1 MSHITTIAANFG
13 LGAAMTSTPE
23 ERALVKRLDS
33 GLQTIEAG
41 LAENLHFGDEYTN
54 TVARYLLEAGGKRV
68 RPLLA
73 LLTAE
78 LGDSDCRDVLLA
90 AQVVELIHLA
100 TLYHDDVMDDADLRR
115 GVPTAHTKFGNSIAI
130 ITGDLLLARAS
141 SLASTLGDEMVR
153 LHASTF
159 ERLCL
164 GQLHE
169 ITGPTSG
176 ADPIE
181 HYLHVLADKTGSL
194 IAASAMVGVMTSNAP
209 AEFGEPLRE
218 FGEKIGVA
226 FQIIDDVLDLNG
238 GETGKSKGTDVRHGV
253 ATLPVLFMRQST
265 DADARALDEGLT
277 AAAAAG
283 DDARFE
289 TLVDEL
295 RASRFTAETIATAQ
309 RWGTEAVTALAV
321 IPDGLTKQSLT
332 RFASRVVE
340 RSH

>member
-1 MSHITTIAANFG
+1 MSHASTIAKNFG
-13 LGAAMTSTPE
+13 LGEALKASAD
-23 ERALVKRLDS
+23 ERALVARLDE
-33 GLQTIEAG
+33 GLVAIEKA
-41 LAENLHFGDEYTN
+41 LTENLHFGDEYTN

-78 LGDSDCRDVLLA
+78 FGDNDCSDVLLA

-115 GVPTAHTKFGNSIAI
+115 GVPTAHTKWGNSVAI

-141 SLASTLGDEMVR
+141 SIASTLGDEMVR

-169 ITGPTSG
+169 TTGPAKH
-176 ADPIE
+176 ADPVE
-181 HYLHVLADKTGSL
+181 HYIQVLADKTGSL
-194 IAASAMVGVMTSNAP
+194 IAASAMVGIMTSNAP
-209 AEFGEPLRE
+209 AEYGQPLRE

-226 FQIIDDVLDLNG
+226 FQIIDDVLDLDG
-238 GETGKSKGTDVRHGV
+238 GETGKVKGTDVRHGV
-253 ATLPVLFMRQST
+253 ATLPILLLRSSS
-265 DADARALDEGLT
+265 DADARELDEGLI
-277 AAAAAG
+277 AAVET
-283 DDARFE
+283 DDDVRFE
-289 TLVDEL
+289 QLVDEL
-295 RASRFTAETIATAQ
+295 RASRFTEETIEIAQ
-309 RWGTEAVTALAV
+309 RWGREAVEALDV
-321 IPDGLTKQSLT
+321 LPDGLPKQALI

>member
-1 MSHITTIAANFG
+1 MSHVSTIAKNFG
-13 LGAAMTSTPE
+13 LGAAMSSTAE
-23 ERALVKRLDS
+23 ERSLVARLDK
-33 GLQTIEAG
+33 GLQAIEAG
-41 LAENLHFGDEYTN
+41 LAENLHFGDQYTN

-78 LGDSDCRDVLLA
+78 LGDANSDDVLLA

-115 GVPTAHTKFGNSIAI
+115 GVPTAHTQFGNSIAI

-153 LHASTF
+153 LHATTF

-169 ITGPTSG
+169 TTGPAAG
-176 ADPIE
+176 ADPVD
-181 HYLHVLADKTGSL
+181 HYIQVLADKTGSL

-209 AEFGEPLRE
+209 AEYSEPLRE

-226 FQIIDDVLDLNG
+226 FQIVDDVLDLDG
-238 GETGKSKGTDVRHGV
+238 GETGKVKGTDVRHGV
-253 ATLPVLFMRQST
+253 ATLPILYMRESG
-265 DADARALDEGLT
+265 DADAAALDAGLRD
-277 AAAAAG
+277 AADAG
-283 DDARFE
+283 DDVRFE
-289 TLVDEL
+289 ALIDEL
-295 RASRFTAETIATAQ
+295 RASRFTARTIDEAV
-309 RWGTEAVTALAV
+309 RWGREAVAALDAL
-321 IPDGLTKQSLT
+321 PDGLTKQALV

>member
-1 MSHITTIAANFG
+1 MSHITTIAKNFG
-13 LGAAMTSTPE
+13 LGAAMTSTAD
-23 ERALVKRLDS
+23 ERALVGRLDK
-33 GLQTIEAG
+33 GLQEIEAG

-78 LGDSDCRDVLLA
+78 LGQSDCKDVLLA

-115 GVPTAHTKFGNSIAI
+115 GVPTAHTQFGNSIAI

-169 ITGPTSG
+169 TTGPAEG
-176 ADPIE
+176 VDPID
-181 HYLHVLADKTGSL
+181 HYLQVLADKTGSL

-209 AEFGEPLRE
+209 AEFGDPLRE

-226 FQIIDDVLDLNG
+226 FQIIDDVLDLDG
-238 GETGKSKGTDVRHGV
+238 GETGKVKGTDVRHGV
-253 ATLPVLFMRQST
+253 ATLPVLFMRQSG
-265 DADARALDEGLT
+265 DADARALDEGLQ
-277 AAAAAG
+277 AAAAA
-283 DDARFE
+283 DDDVRFE
-289 TLVDEL
+289 ALVDEL
-295 RASRFTAETIATAQ
+295 RASRFTSETIATAQ
-309 RWGTEAVTALAV
+309 RWGTEAVDALSV
-321 IPDGLTKQSLT
+321 LPDGLTKQALV
-332 RFASRVVE
+332 RFASRVIE

>member
-1 MSHITTIAANFG
+1 MSHITTIAKNFG
-13 LGAAMTSTPE
+13 LGAAMSSTSE
-23 ERALVKRLDS
+23 ERALVGRLDR
-33 GLQTIEAG
+33 GLQSIEAG

-78 LGDSDCRDVLLA
+78 LGDADCTDVLLA

-169 ITGPTSG
+169 TTGPADG
-176 ADPIE
+176 VDPIA
-181 HYLHVLADKTGSL
+181 HYIQVLADKTGSL

-226 FQIIDDVLDLNG
+226 FQIVDDVLDLDG
-238 GETGKSKGTDVRHGV
+238 GETGKVKGTDVRHGV
-253 ATLPVLFMRQST
+253 ATLPVLFMRQSG
-265 DADARALDEGLT
+265 DADARELDEGLQ
-277 AAAAAG
+277 AAAAAN

-289 TLVDEL
+289 ALVDEL
-295 RASRFTAETIATAQ
+295 RASRFTAETIATAKQ
-309 RWGTEAVTALAV
+309 WGTEAVDALNG
-321 IPDGLTKQSLT
+321 IPDGLTKQALV

>member
-1 MSHITTIAANFG
+1 MSHITTIAKNFG

-23 ERALVKRLDS
+23 ERALVARLDK
-33 GLQTIEAG
+33 GLNAIEAG

-78 LGDSDCRDVLLA
+78 LGDASNTDVLLA

-115 GVPTAHTKFGNSIAI
+115 GVPTAHTQFGNSIAI

-141 SLASTLGDEMVR
+141 SLASRLGDEMVR

-169 ITGPTSG
+169 TTGPAEG
-176 ADPIE
+176 ADPVD
-181 HYLHVLADKTGSL
+181 HYIQVLADKTGSL
-194 IAASAMVGVMTSNAP
+194 IAASAMVGVMTSGAP
-209 AEFGEPLRE
+209 EEFGQPLRE

-226 FQIIDDVLDLNG
+226 FQIIDDVLDLDG
-238 GETGKSKGTDVRHGV
+238 GETGKAKGTDVRHGV
-253 ATLPVLFMRQST
+253 VTLPVLYMRASD
-265 DADARALDEGLT
+265 DADARSLDQGLID
-277 AAAAAG
+277 AAAAG
-283 DDARFE
+283 DDKRF
-289 TLVDEL
+289 TSLVDEL
-295 RASRFTAETIATAQ
+295 RASRFATETIATAR
-309 RWGTEAVTALAV
+309 RWGTEAVDALAPL
-321 IPDGLTKQSLT
+321 PDGLTKQALV
-332 RFASRVVE
+332 RFASRVIE

>member
-1 MSHITTIAANFG
+1 MSATA
-13 LGAAMTSTPE
+13 E
-23 ERALVKRLDS
+23 ERALVSRLDK
-33 GLQTIEAG
+33 GLNAIEAG

-78 LGDSDCRDVLLA
+78 LGDIENSDVLMA

-169 ITGPTSG
+169 TTGPFEG
-176 ADPIE
+176 ADPVD
-181 HYLHVLADKTGSL
+181 HYLQVLADKTGSL

-226 FQIIDDVLDLNG
+226 FQIIDDVLDLDG
-238 GETGKSKGTDVRHGV
+238 GETGKVKGTDVRHGV
-253 ATLPVLFMRQST
+253 ATLPVLYLRSSS
-265 DADARALDEGLT
+265 DADAQELDEELNE
-277 AAAAAG
+277 AAAA
-283 DDARFE
+283 DDDVRFE
-289 TLVDEL
+289 KLVDQL
-295 RASRFTAETIATAQ
+295 RASRFTTETIATAR
-309 RWGTEAVTALAV
+309 RWGTEAVDALAPL
-321 IPDGLTKQSLT
+321 PDGLTKQALIK
-332 RFASRVVE
+332 FASRVIE

>member
-1 MSHITTIAANFG
+1 MSHASTIAKNFG
-13 LGAAMTSTPE
+13 LGSALSSTAE
-23 ERALVKRLDS
+23 ERALVARLD
-33 GLQTIEAG
+33 AG
-41 LAENLHFGDEYTN
+41 LVAIEKGLTENLHFGDEYTN

-78 LGDSDCRDVLLA
+78 FGDQNCPEVLLA

-115 GVPTAHTKFGNSIAI
+115 GVPTAHTKWGNSVAI

-141 SLASTLGDEMVR
+141 SIASTLGDEMVR

-169 ITGPTSG
+169 TTGPNKD
-176 ADPIE
+176 ADPVA
-181 HYLHVLADKTGSL
+181 HYIQVLADKTGSL
-194 IAASAMVGVMTSNAP
+194 IAASAMVGIMTSNAP
-209 AEFGEPLRE
+209 AEYGQPLRE

-226 FQIIDDVLDLNG
+226 FQIIDDVLDLDG
-238 GETGKSKGTDVRHGV
+238 GETGKVKGTDVRHGV
-253 ATLPVLFMRQST
+253 ATLPILLLREST
-265 DADARALDEGLT
+265 DTDARELDEGF
-277 AAAAAG
+277 AAAIEA
-283 DDARFE
+283 DDDIRFE
-289 TLVDEL
+289 ALIDVL
-295 RASRFTAETIATAQ
+295 RASRFTTETIAIAQ
-309 RWGTEAVTALAV
+309 RWGREAVEALDAL
-321 IPDGLTKQSLT
+321 PDVLPKQALV
-332 RFASRVVE
+332 RFASRIVE

>member
-1 MSHITTIAANFG
+1 MSHVSTIATNFG
-13 LGAAMTSTPE
+13 LGAAMTATSE
-23 ERALVKRLDS
+23 ERALVARLDK
-33 GLQTIEAG
+33 GLQAIEAG
-41 LAENLHFGDEYTN
+41 LSDNLHFGDRFTN

-78 LGDSDCRDVLLA
+78 LGDADCEDVLLA

-115 GVPTAHTKFGNSIAI
+115 GVPTAHTQYGNSIAI

-141 SLASTLGDEMVR
+141 TLASRLGDEMVQ

-169 ITGPTSG
+169 TTGPADD
-176 ADPIE
+176 ADPID
-181 HYLHVLADKTGSL
+181 HYLQVLADKTGSL
-194 IAASAMVGVMTSNAP
+194 IAASAMVGIMTSNAP
-209 AEFGEPLRE
+209 SEFKEPLRE

-226 FQIIDDVLDLNG
+226 FQIIDDVLDLDG
-238 GETGKSKGTDVRHGV
+238 GETGKVKGTDVRHGV
-253 ATLPVLFMRQST
+253 ATLPVLYMRQSG
-265 DADARALDEGLT
+265 DADAIALDRALRE
-277 AAAAAG
+277 AADAN
-283 DDARFE
+283 DDATFE
-289 TLVDEL
+289 KLVDEL
-295 RASRFTAETIATAQ
+295 RASRFTEKTLSEAA
-309 RWGTEAVTALAV
+309 RWGQEAVDALDA
-321 IPDGLTKQSLT
+321 IPDGLTKKALV

-340 RSH
+340 RSN

>member
-1 MSHITTIAANFG
+1 MSHITTIAKNFG
-13 LGAAMTSTPE
+13 LGAAMTSTAD
-23 ERALVKRLDS
+23 ERALVGRLDK
-33 GLQTIEAG
+33 GLQAIEAG

-78 LGDSDCRDVLLA
+78 LGQSDCKDVLLA

-115 GVPTAHTKFGNSIAI
+115 GVPTAHTQFGNSIAI

-169 ITGPTSG
+169 TTGPAEG
-176 ADPIE
+176 VDPID
-181 HYLHVLADKTGSL
+181 HYIQVLADKTGSL

-209 AEFGEPLRE
+209 AEFGDPLRE

-226 FQIIDDVLDLNG
+226 FQIIDDVLDLDG
-238 GETGKSKGTDVRHGV
+238 GETGKVKGTDVRHGV
-253 ATLPVLFMRQST
+253 ATLPVLFMRQSG
-265 DADARALDEGLT
+265 DADARALDEGLQ
-277 AAAAAG
+277 AAAAA
-283 DDARFE
+283 DDNVRFE
-289 TLVDEL
+289 ALVDEL
-295 RASRFTAETIATAQ
+295 RASRFTAETISTAQ
-309 RWGTEAVTALAV
+309 RWGTEAVDALSAL
-321 IPDGLTKQSLT
+321 PDGLTKQALV
-332 RFASRVVE
+332 RFASRVIE

>member
-1 MSHITTIAANFG
+1 MSHVTTIAKNFG
-13 LGAAMTSTPE
+13 LGAAMTSTAD
-23 ERALVKRLDS
+23 ERALVKRLDE
-33 GLQTIEAG
+33 GLQAIEAG
-41 LAENLHFGDEYTN
+41 LADNLHFGDQYTN

-78 LGDSDCRDVLLA
+78 LGDSNCPDVLLA

-169 ITGPTSG
+169 TTGP
-176 ADPIE
+176 ADGVDPVE
-181 HYLHVLADKTGSL
+181 HYLQVLADKTGSL

-226 FQIIDDVLDLNG
+226 FQIIDDVLDLDG
-238 GETGKSKGTDVRHGV
+238 GETGKVKGTDVRHGV
-253 ATLPVLFMRQST
+253 VTLPVLYMRQSP
-265 DADARALDEGLT
+265 DADARALDEGLQS
-277 AAAAAG
+277 AAAA
-283 DDARFE
+283 DDDTRFE
-289 TLVDEL
+289 VLIDEL
-295 RASRFTAETIATAQ
+295 RASRFTAETIVTAQ
-309 RWGTEAVTALAV
+309 RWGQEAVDALAPL
-321 IPDGLTKQSLT
+321 PDGLTKQSLV
-332 RFASRVVE
+332 RFASRVIE

>member
-1 MSHITTIAANFG
+1 MSHITTIAKNFG
-13 LGAAMTSTPE
+13 LGAAMTSTAD
-23 ERALVKRLDS
+23 ERALVGRLDD
-33 GLQTIEAG
+33 GLKAIEAG
-41 LAENLHFGDEYTN
+41 LAENLHFGDQYTN

-78 LGDSDCRDVLLA
+78 LGDANCTDVLLA

-115 GVPTAHTKFGNSIAI
+115 GVPTAHVKFGNSIAI

-141 SLASTLGDEMVR
+141 SLASTLGDDMVR

-169 ITGPTSG
+169 TTGPAAG
-176 ADPIE
+176 VDPVE
-181 HYLHVLADKTGSL
+181 HYIQVLADKTGSL

-209 AEFGEPLRE
+209 AEFGQPLRE

-226 FQIIDDVLDLNG
+226 FQIIDDVLDLDG
-238 GETGKSKGTDVRHGV
+238 GETGKVKGTDVRHGV
-253 ATLPVLFMRQST
+253 ETLPVLYMRQST
-265 DADARALDEGLT
+265 DADARELDEGLQ
-277 AAAAAG
+277 AAAAA
-283 DDARFE
+283 DDDVRFE
-289 TLVDEL
+289 ALVDEL
-295 RASRFTAETIATAQ
+295 RASRFTTETIATAK
-309 RWGTEAVTALAV
+309 RWGQEAIDALAP
-321 IPDGLTKQSLT
+321 IPDGLTKQALV
-332 RFASRVVE
+332 RFASRVIE